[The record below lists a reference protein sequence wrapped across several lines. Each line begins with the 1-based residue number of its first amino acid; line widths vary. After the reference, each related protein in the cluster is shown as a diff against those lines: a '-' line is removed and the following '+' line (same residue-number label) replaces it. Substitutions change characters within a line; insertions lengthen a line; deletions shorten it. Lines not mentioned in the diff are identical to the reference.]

1 MFRLG
6 TSAAILYQKRECW
19 KHEAI
24 LVLSLARLLNLPLL
38 TLSIRQETSM
48 LVGYF
53 RQLGRAVSES
63 EHRIVVV
70 YIR

>member
-6 TSAAILYQKRECW
+6 TSATVLYRKRECW

-24 LVLSLARLLNLPLL
+24 FGLSLARLLNLPLL

-53 RQLGRAVSES
+53 RQSGRAIGES
-63 EHRIVVV
+63 EHRIEVV